1 MNKEIMEAL
10 EEIVTKYNAILYSKE
25 YRVGAKLLEFKNL
38 IKRGKIFTILKKIMI
53 HNKIR
58 KYENSEPTKYNI
70 QNIPVLD
77 KKIVIYTCITGNYDQ
92 VREPLLKVPN
102 CDYILF
108 TDDGNL
114 KSEKWNVQ
122 VIPKEIMEKYKNN
135 GTLLNRFYKLNPSLL
150 FKEYDYAIYVD
161 GSVQIISDL
170 STLIHS
176 VGPLGIALHT
186 HRFRHCIYDEYEA
199 CKILKKGNQKL
210 LQGQI
215 EQYKKE
221 GFPKK
226 YGMAECGMIVSDLH
240 NKMAIEILK
249 AWFLE
254 LLNTSSL
261 RDQIS
266 LPFVLWKKNI
276 QVKQITTLGNNIF
289 QNPKIIIH
297 KNHRG
302 EN

>member
-1 MNKEIMEAL
+1 MNKEIIEAL
-10 EEIVTKYNAILYSKE
+10 EEIVKEYNAILYSKE
-25 YRVGAKLLEFKNL
+25 YRVGAKLLEFKSL
-38 IKRGKIFTILKKIMI
+38 IKRGKIFTILKKIII
-53 HNKIR
+53 HNKIK
-58 KYENSEPTKYNI
+58 KYENGEPIKYNI

-77 KKIVIYTCITGNYDQ
+77 KKIVIYTCITGDYDR

-108 TDDGNL
+108 TDNVNL

-122 VIPKEIMEKYKNN
+122 VIPKEIMEQYKNN
-135 GTLLNRFYKLNPSLL
+135 GTLLNRYYKLNPFLL

-161 GSVQIISDL
+161 GSVQIVSDL
-170 STLIHS
+170 STLVHS
-176 VGPLGIALHT
+176 IGPLGIALHK
-186 HRFRHCIYDEYEA
+186 HRFRHCIYDEFEA
-199 CKILKKGNQKL
+199 CKILKKGNQKH
-210 LQGQI
+210 LQEQI

-226 YGMAECGMIVSDLH
+226 YGMAECGVIVLDLH
-240 NKMAIEILK
+240 NKMAKEIFND
-249 AWFLE
+249 WFLE

-276 QVKQITTLGNNIF
+276 QVEQITTLGNNIF

-297 KNHRG
+297 KNHTK
-302 EN
+302 